1 MSASR
6 LKRSSVKGKAV
17 ARCRNLA
24 QQSALRSASTENEE
38 REFDSIVEDVNIQ
51 GIEAL
56 PNSIHMRGRNALK
69 CDSEHVGRTRVLTS
83 EICGRRGR
91 VAEVSETDGRTDS
104 PRAVEGEEGDK

>member
-56 PNSIHMRGRNALK
+56 LFP
-69 CDSEHVGRTRVLTS
+69 TQY
-83 EICGRRGR
+83 ICGG
-91 VAEVSETDGRTDS
+91 ETRSSVTLNMW
-104 PRAVEGEEGDK
+104 VELEF